1 MAEPPE
7 PVDNSTT
14 LIETDAVVIGA
25 GPVGLFQVFQLGL
38 LGIGAHVVDALP
50 YPGGQPVELY
60 PDKPIYDIPAIPA
73 CTGQELTDGLL
84 RQIKPFCA
92 HFHLGQ
98 TVTVVERQPDGRF
111 LLVTDRQTRLLCR
124 SVFIAAG
131 VGAFEPKRL
140 KLPGIEAFENSQ
152 LFYHVRQAADFASQH
167 LVVVGGDDAA
177 VRRAIEFAQPG
188 PHRATSVT
196 LVHRRD
202 LLQTQIDGI
211 DRLRELRNS
220 GDLQIVVG
228 QVTGFE
234 TASGR
239 LSHISI
245 TGPDG
250 KDQMLALDRLLV
262 LQGLSPKLGPL
273 TSWGLQL
280 ERKQLVVDAE
290 TSSTSVPGIFAVGD
304 VNHYPGKK
312 KLIVCGFHE
321 CVMAAYAAAP
331 LIHPDQPVRVEYTT
345 SSSRLH
351 QLLGV
356 AGTDTSTLS
365 PQAEQTENRLE
376 KTGKMTL

>member
-1 MAEPPE
+1 MAEPSE
-7 PVDNSTT
+7 PVNSSTSP
-14 LIETDAVVIGA
+14 IETDAVVIGA

-38 LGIGAHVVDALP
+38 QGIKAHVVDALP

-60 PDKPIYDIPAIPA
+60 PDKPIYDIPAIPV
-73 CTGQELTDGLL
+73 CTGQELTDALL
-84 RQIKPFCA
+84 QQIAPFGA
-92 HFHLGQ
+92 QFHLGQ
-98 TVTVVERQPDGRF
+98 TVSVLERQPDGRF

-140 KLPGIEAFENSQ
+140 KLPGIETFENRQ
-152 LFYHVRQAADFASQH
+152 LFYHVRNPADHAGQH
-167 LVVVGGDDAA
+167 LVIVGGDEAA
-177 VRRAIEFAQPG
+177 VRRAIESAQAG
-188 PHRATSVT
+188 PHRAASVT

-202 LLQTQIDGI
+202 LLKSEVEGI
-211 DRLRELRNS
+211 DRLRELHHAGNLR
-220 GDLQIVVG
+220 LVIG
-228 QVTGFE
+228 QMTGFE
-234 TASGR
+234 IAGGR
-239 LSHISI
+239 LQHISI
-245 TGPDG
+245 TNPEGEL
-250 KDQMLALDRLLV
+250 QSLSLDHLLV

-273 TSWGLQL
+273 IRWGLQL

-290 TSSTSVPGIFAVGD
+290 TCSTSTPGIFAVGD

-331 LIHPDQPVRVEYTT
+331 LVHPDQPVRLEYTT

-356 AGTDTSTLS
+356 AA
-365 PQAEQTENRLE
+365 QAAAPAPAQSNGDLE